1 MIKILKDREK
11 KKKKAQLSTDP
22 GEIVMLNLTY

>member
-1 MIKILKDREK
+1 MIKILKDRGK
-11 KKKKAQLSTDP
+11 KKKEQLGTDP

>member
-1 MIKILKDREK
+1 MIKIVKDSQKEK
-11 KKKKAQLSTDP
+11 KEQLGTDP

>member
-1 MIKILKDREK
+1 MIKILKDGGK
-11 KKKKAQLSTDP
+11 KKKKEQLSTDP